1 MDKIAA
7 YTVAL
12 QELESEKRA
21 EHIIENF
28 GTCEG
33 NMPVAYLVA
42 YDRMME
48 KDAFLQATGKAV
60 TGGIYRLGRALGS
73 AGESGARTGIGG
85 KMMDFASGISGKP
98 GTGAARARAKEMVT
112 TMRNAGGSAQD
123 IRDLGGIKGMRENA
137 QKIIGGTALGLGA
150 LGTVGA
156 GYAASRMMAPQA
168 PPA

>member
-60 TGGIYRLGRALGS
+60 TGGIYGLGRALGS

-85 KMMDFASGISGKP
+85 KMMDFASGIGGKA
-98 GTGAARARAKEMVT
+98 TSGAAKARSAAT
-112 TMRNAGGSAQD
+112 SDAMRNAGYTPLD
-123 IRDLGGIKGMRENA
+123 IQNAGGMQRAREGA
-137 QKIIGGTALGLGA
+137 QKVIGGTALGLGA
-150 LGTVGA
+150 LGTAGV
-156 GYAASRMMAPQA
+156 GYAALK
-168 PPA
+168 